1 MATHLLGKLILEQL
15 VPWRVSVSISAM
27 EYAGSECL
35 DAGERSRVRSLIWIQ
50 SEEGDFDGVGST
62 ITIQWVI
69 RLGHRVITC
78 GYSPLRLGVKALH
91 VQDTGQSCTCT
102 PFERTLK

>member
-1 MATHLLGKLILEQL
+1 MEQQTATVAKHLLGKLILEQL
-15 VPWRVSVSISAM
+15 ASWRVSMSISAM

-50 SEEGDFDGVGST
+50 SEEGDFDGGGST

-69 RLGHRVITC
+69 RLERRVITW
-78 GYSPLRLGVKALH
+78 GSENAPASG
-91 VQDTGQSCTCT
+91 
-102 PFERTLK
+102 

>member
-1 MATHLLGKLILEQL
+1 M
-15 VPWRVSVSISAM
+15 SISAM

-35 DAGERSRVRSLIWIQ
+35 DAGKRSRVRPLIWIQ
-50 SEEGDFDGVGST
+50 SEEGDFDGGGST

-69 RLGHRVITC
+69 RLERRVITC
-78 GYSPLRLGVKALH
+78 GYSPLRLGVKVLH

-102 PFERTLK
+102 PFERTLKVVFR

>member
-35 DAGERSRVRSLIWIQ
+35 DAGKRSRVRPLIWIQ
-50 SEEGDFDGVGST
+50 SEEGDFDGGGST

-69 RLGHRVITC
+69 RLERRVIT
-78 GYSPLRLGVKALH
+78 
-91 VQDTGQSCTCT
+91 
-102 PFERTLK
+102 

>member
-15 VPWRVSVSISAM
+15 ASWRVGMSISAM

-35 DAGERSRVRSLIWIQ
+35 DAGKRSRVRPLIWIQ
-50 SEEGDFDGVGST
+50 SEEGDFDGGGST

-69 RLGHRVITC
+69 RLERRVITW
-78 GYSPLRLGVKALH
+78 GSENAPASG
-91 VQDTGQSCTCT
+91 
-102 PFERTLK
+102 